1 MVLMSKYFS
10 CRLNDGALTIVIT
23 VNAQVSNVAL
33 LLLGFFY
40 IESQLENLIVLNV
53 YMKCFYTEMNPI

>member
-10 CRLNDGALTIVIT
+10 FRLNDGALTIVIT

-33 LLLGFFY
+33 WLLGFFY

-53 YMKCFYTEMNPI
+53 YMKYFYTEMNPI

>member
-1 MVLMSKYFS
+1 MVLMSIYFS

-33 LLLGFFY
+33 WLLGFFY

-53 YMKCFYTEMNPI
+53 YMKCFFTEMNPI